1 MDFLLEAVDREYERA
16 VEALGFESAEG
27 GYQGAHW
34 DSADM
39 IEQIG
44 LDLPN
49 DDGRLLEILVDC
61 FGDEPWCDRNPY
73 AQREDERLVSV
84 GNGFANSLSIKGA
97 ISSSSRRK
105 RKYSRRERSFSGGTS
120 RIHRQNR

>member
-1 MDFLLEAVDREYERA
+1 VRLLGTKEQDQEHSCAFGRCSGLHLEAVGGEYERA

-34 DSADM
+34 DSTDM

-49 DDGRLLEILVDC
+49 DDGRLLEILIDC

-73 AQREDERLVSV
+73 AQREDERLVSSWER
-84 GNGFANSLSIKGA
+84 FCEFIK
-97 ISSSSRRK
+97 I
-105 RKYSRRERSFSGGTS
+105 
-120 RIHRQNR
+120 

>member
-1 MDFLLEAVDREYERA
+1 MKRA
-16 VEALGFESAEG
+16 VEALGFESAER

-34 DSADM
+34 DSTDM

-73 AQREDERLVSV
+73 AQRED
-84 GNGFANSLSIKGA
+84 
-97 ISSSSRRK
+97 
-105 RKYSRRERSFSGGTS
+105 
-120 RIHRQNR
+120 